1 MTKGVQ
7 GLKKSIIAVVTGFT
21 VAAGIL
27 SGGITG
33 RLGGGQQVQ
42 AAEVACTTYTG
53 DNIEDQNYEYSQWA
67 KPIRSYLTYENG
79 TYMRVQAGADA
90 NGYVVEY
97 FDSSFTITGRKIVPQ
112 ELPLF
117 GGFYEMNGNYY
128 ILSGQTNENESD
140 STEVYRITKYTK
152 DWNRVASCG
161 LYGANTTVPFD
172 AGSARMAAYG
182 NYLMIRTS
190 HEMYAIDGVNHQ
202 ANVTIQVDTSTM
214 KITDS
219 FTKVMNIN
227 YGYVSHSFNQFIQ
240 MENGKIVAVD
250 HGDANPRSIVLV
262 RYPSVV
268 TSSGFTRGISY
279 SSACKATDI
288 VAFEGTKG
296 ANYTG
301 ATVGGFEIS
310 DTAYLTAGSV
320 DIDSTAKYSAGQDI
334 FVGVVSK
341 STDAVT
347 VNKITN
353 YTAGQGTTDT
363 PQFVKIGTNSYMLLW
378 HRGSSVYY
386 TKIDGNGNQVGAIY
400 SLAGDLSDCVPV
412 LAGDKLVWYTWK
424 NEILQFYQININDLS
439 DYTVKNVVLGH
450 SYQVSA
456 TNASDA
462 SVVLTCSK
470 CGQSHTEYVV
480 KSFAVYWYGSA
491 DNGYYYTNYESRYDT
506 GTKLKFLLRN
516 QTYSSESDSTNQNSE
531 MVWESSDTSIATVS
545 NLTDESGTVNMLKPG
560 IVKISIYPKYNP
572 SCKKTTTFRI
582 GKEGEVSLDD
592 CQISLSQDQ
601 YVYDGSSKKP
611 VVTVAYKGQDLIQN
625 TDYTVTYTNDTG
637 VGDAVVTVTGKGI
650 FAGSKNLNYIIEAID
665 IGSYKL
671 EIQPDSYIY
680 DGTEKEPEVKVVIS
694 ETTGNKYY
702 LDASNYTVKY
712 ENNKNAGTA
721 NVTVTGTGNYS
732 GELKGTFI
740 ISQKDITGANVTI
753 PQESYEYTGTEI
765 KPEVTVTL
773 SDGTGLIFGTDYTVS
788 YEDNTDI
795 GTATVNVIGRGNY
808 TGKANGSFGIGA
820 DIKDAEIVLS
830 MDQYIYSG
838 RRNTPKATVVFA
850 GKTLVENV
858 DYTISYEDCIDA
870 GTARVV
876 VSGKGNYG
884 GTAEK
889 TFEIARK
896 GITGANVTI
905 PQECYEYISKEIR
918 PEATVTLSDGTVLKN
933 AIEYIVD
940 YTDNIEVGTATITVT
955 GTGNYIGYVTK
966 TFTIT
971 EVKKDDGSETKPGDG
986 SETKPGDGSETKP
999 GDGSET
1005 KPGDGS
1011 ETKPGDGSETKP
1023 GDGSETKPGDG
1034 SETKPGDGSETKPG
1048 DGSETKP
1055 GDGSETK
1062 PGDGSETKPGDGS
1075 ETKPGDGS
1083 ETKPGDGSETKPGD
1097 GSETKPGDS
1106 GKTEPGDVP
1115 AIITVNKTTIS
1126 KVENKATGVKLTWK
1140 KVSDATGYVVYR
1152 KNSGSKSW
1160 KKIKIVKG
1168 ASKTTYTD
1176 STVKSK
1182 HGTVYSYR
1190 IESYKSVNGQTAKA
1204 VSKEKKILRLTAPTK
1219 LKIANQ
1225 KGRKLSVTWKKQKK
1239 ISGYQIQYSTGKT
1252 FAKGTKMTNIVKSSD
1267 KAVIKKLKKGKT
1279 YYVRIRSYQKSGSKK
1294 TYSAW
1299 SSYTKVK
1306 IKK

>member
-128 ILSGQTNENESD
+128 ILSGQTNKNESD
-140 STEVYRITKYTK
+140 SVEVYRITKYTK

-161 LYGANTTVPFD
+161 LYGENTTVPFD

-182 NYLMIRTS
+182 DYLMIRTS

-1062 PGDGSETKPGDGS
+1062 PGDGSETKPGD
-1075 ETKPGDGS
+1075 
-1083 ETKPGDGSETKPGD
+1083 
-1097 GSETKPGDS
+1097 S

>member
-1 MTKGVQ
+1 MTKGVL

-128 ILSGQTNENESD
+128 ILSGQTNKNESD
-140 STEVYRITKYTK
+140 SVEVYRITKYTK
-152 DWNRVASCG
+152 DWSRVVSCG
-161 LYGANTTVPFD
+161 LYGENTTVPFD

-182 NYLMIRTS
+182 DYLMIRTS
-190 HEMYAIDGVNHQ
+190 HEMYKSKKDGYNHQ
-202 ANVTIQVDTSTM
+202 ANVTIQVDTSAM
-214 KITDS
+214 KVTDS
-219 FTKVMNIN
+219 YTKVMNID

-250 HGDANPRSIVLV
+250 HGDAHPRSIVLV

-268 TSSGFTRGISY
+268 TSSGFTNGISY
-279 SSACKATDI
+279 SSTCKATDI
-288 VAFEGTKG
+288 MAFEGKSG
-296 ANYTG
+296 DNYTG

-341 STDAVT
+341 STDAVK

-439 DYTVKNVVLGH
+439 DYTVKNVVSGH

-491 DNGYYYTNYESRYDT
+491 DNGYYYTNYEPRYDT

-572 SCKKTTTFRI
+572 SCKK
-582 GKEGEVSLDD
+582 
-592 CQISLSQDQ
+592 
-601 YVYDGSSKKP
+601 
-611 VVTVAYKGQDLIQN
+611 
-625 TDYTVTYTNDTG
+625 
-637 VGDAVVTVTGKGI
+637 
-650 FAGSKNLNYIIEAID
+650 
-665 IGSYKL
+665 
-671 EIQPDSYIY
+671 
-680 DGTEKEPEVKVVIS
+680 
-694 ETTGNKYY
+694 
-702 LDASNYTVKY
+702 
-712 ENNKNAGTA
+712 
-721 NVTVTGTGNYS
+721 
-732 GELKGTFI
+732 
-740 ISQKDITGANVTI
+740 
-753 PQESYEYTGTEI
+753 
-765 KPEVTVTL
+765 
-773 SDGTGLIFGTDYTVS
+773 
-788 YEDNTDI
+788 
-795 GTATVNVIGRGNY
+795 
-808 TGKANGSFGIGA
+808 
-820 DIKDAEIVLS
+820 
-830 MDQYIYSG
+830 
-838 RRNTPKATVVFA
+838 
-850 GKTLVENV
+850 
-858 DYTISYEDCIDA
+858 
-870 GTARVV
+870 
-876 VSGKGNYG
+876 
-884 GTAEK
+884 
-889 TFEIARK
+889 IA
-896 GITGANVTI
+896 
-905 PQECYEYISKEIR
+905 
-918 PEATVTLSDGTVLKN
+918 
-933 AIEYIVD
+933 
-940 YTDNIEVGTATITVT
+940 
-955 GTGNYIGYVTK
+955 

-971 EVKKDDGSETKPGDG
+971 EAKKDDGSETKPGDG
-986 SETKPGDGSETKP
+986 SETKPE
-999 GDGSET
+999 
-1005 KPGDGS
+1005 
-1011 ETKPGDGSETKP
+1011 
-1023 GDGSETKPGDG
+1023 
-1034 SETKPGDGSETKPG
+1034 
-1048 DGSETKP
+1048 
-1055 GDGSETK
+1055 
-1062 PGDGSETKPGDGS
+1062 
-1075 ETKPGDGS
+1075 DGS

-1106 GKTEPGDVP
+1106 SKTEPGDVP
-1115 AIITVNKTTIS
+1115 AIIAVNKTTIS

-1160 KKIKIVKG
+1160 KKIKTVKG

-1299 SSYTKVK
+1299 SSYTKAK

>member
-1 MTKGVQ
+1 MTKGAQ

-128 ILSGQTNENESD
+128 ILSGQTNKNESD
-140 STEVYRITKYTK
+140 SVEVYRITKYTK
-152 DWNRVASCG
+152 DWSRVASCG
-161 LYGANTTVPFD
+161 LYGENTTVPFD

-190 HEMYAIDGVNHQ
+190 HEMYKSKKDGYNHQ
-202 ANVTIQVDTSTM
+202 ANVTIQVDTSAM

-219 FTKVMNIN
+219 YTKVMNID

-250 HGDANPRSIVLV
+250 HGDAHPRSIVLV

-268 TSSGFTRGISY
+268 TSSGFTNGISY
-279 SSACKATDI
+279 SSTCKATDI
-288 VAFEGTKG
+288 MAFEGKSG

-341 STDAVT
+341 STDAVK

-424 NEILQFYQININDLS
+424 NETLQFYQININDLS
-439 DYTVKNVVLGH
+439 DYAVKNVVSGH

-462 SVVLTCSK
+462 SVVLKCSK
-470 CGQSHTEYVV
+470 CGQAHTEYAV
-480 KSFAVYWYGSA
+480 KSFNVYWQRL
-491 DNGYYYTNYESRYDT
+491 DNDNSYYTNHESRYDT
-506 GTKLKFLLRN
+506 GTNLKFLLRN
-516 QTYSSESDSTNQNSE
+516 QTYSSGSDSTNQNSE

-572 SCKKTTTFRI
+572 SCK
-582 GKEGEVSLDD
+582 
-592 CQISLSQDQ
+592 
-601 YVYDGSSKKP
+601 
-611 VVTVAYKGQDLIQN
+611 
-625 TDYTVTYTNDTG
+625 
-637 VGDAVVTVTGKGI
+637 
-650 FAGSKNLNYIIEAID
+650 
-665 IGSYKL
+665 
-671 EIQPDSYIY
+671 
-680 DGTEKEPEVKVVIS
+680 
-694 ETTGNKYY
+694 
-702 LDASNYTVKY
+702 
-712 ENNKNAGTA
+712 
-721 NVTVTGTGNYS
+721 
-732 GELKGTFI
+732 
-740 ISQKDITGANVTI
+740 
-753 PQESYEYTGTEI
+753 
-765 KPEVTVTL
+765 
-773 SDGTGLIFGTDYTVS
+773 
-788 YEDNTDI
+788 
-795 GTATVNVIGRGNY
+795 
-808 TGKANGSFGIGA
+808 
-820 DIKDAEIVLS
+820 
-830 MDQYIYSG
+830 
-838 RRNTPKATVVFA
+838 
-850 GKTLVENV
+850 
-858 DYTISYEDCIDA
+858 
-870 GTARVV
+870 
-876 VSGKGNYG
+876 
-884 GTAEK
+884 
-889 TFEIARK
+889 EIA
-896 GITGANVTI
+896 
-905 PQECYEYISKEIR
+905 
-918 PEATVTLSDGTVLKN
+918 
-933 AIEYIVD
+933 
-940 YTDNIEVGTATITVT
+940 
-955 GTGNYIGYVTK
+955 

-971 EVKKDDGSETKPGDG
+971 EAKKDDGSEAKPGDG
-986 SETKPGDGSETKP
+986 SETKPGD
-999 GDGSET
+999 
-1005 KPGDGS
+1005 
-1011 ETKPGDGSETKP
+1011 
-1023 GDGSETKPGDG
+1023 
-1034 SETKPGDGSETKPG
+1034 
-1048 DGSETKP
+1048 
-1055 GDGSETK
+1055 
-1062 PGDGSETKPGDGS
+1062 
-1075 ETKPGDGS
+1075 
-1083 ETKPGDGSETKPGD
+1083 
-1097 GSETKPGDS
+1097 
-1106 GKTEPGDVP
+1106 VP
-1115 AIITVNKTTIS
+1115 AIIAVNKTTIS

-1160 KKIKIVKG
+1160 KKIKTVRG

-1204 VSKEKKILRLTAPTK
+1204 VSKEKKILRLAAPTK

-1252 FAKGTKMTNIVKSSD
+1252 FAKGTKMTSIVKSSD

>member
-33 RLGGGQQVQ
+33 CLGGGQQVQ

-128 ILSGQTNENESD
+128 ILSGQTNKNESD
-140 STEVYRITKYTK
+140 SVEVYRITKYTK

-161 LYGANTTVPFD
+161 LYGENTTVPFD

-182 NYLMIRTS
+182 DYLMIRTS

-424 NEILQFYQININDLS
+424 NETLQFYQININDLS

-572 SCKKTTTFRI
+572 SCKKATTFRI

-808 TGKANGSFGIGA
+808 TGKAKGSFGIGA

-830 MDQYIYSG
+830 KDQYIYSG
-838 RRNTPKATVVFA
+838 KRNTPKATVVFA
-850 GKTLVENV
+850 GKTLIENV

-876 VSGKGNYG
+876 VSGEGDYG

-889 TFEIARK
+889 TFEIAQK
-896 GITGANVTI
+896 DITGANITI
-905 PQECYEYISKEIR
+905 PQECYEYVSKEIR

-933 AIEYIVD
+933 ATEYIVD
-940 YTDNIEVGTATITVT
+940 YTDNIEVGTATITVK
-955 GTGNYIGYVTK
+955 GNGNYIGYATK
-966 TFTIT
+966 SFTII
-971 EVKKDDGSETKPGDG
+971 EAKKD
-986 SETKPGDGSETKP
+986 
-999 GDGSET
+999 
-1005 KPGDGS
+1005 
-1011 ETKPGDGSETKP
+1011 
-1023 GDGSETKPGDG
+1023 
-1034 SETKPGDGSETKPG
+1034 

-1152 KNSGSKSW
+1152 KNLGSKSW

-1168 ASKTTYTD
+1168 ASKNTYTD

-1299 SSYTKVK
+1299 SSYTKAK

>member
-128 ILSGQTNENESD
+128 ILSGQTNKNESD
-140 STEVYRITKYTK
+140 SVEVYRITKYTK

-182 NYLMIRTS
+182 DYLMIRTS

-288 VAFEGTKG
+288 VAFEGEPG

-572 SCKKTTTFRI
+572 SCK
-582 GKEGEVSLDD
+582 
-592 CQISLSQDQ
+592 
-601 YVYDGSSKKP
+601 
-611 VVTVAYKGQDLIQN
+611 
-625 TDYTVTYTNDTG
+625 
-637 VGDAVVTVTGKGI
+637 
-650 FAGSKNLNYIIEAID
+650 
-665 IGSYKL
+665 
-671 EIQPDSYIY
+671 
-680 DGTEKEPEVKVVIS
+680 
-694 ETTGNKYY
+694 ET
-702 LDASNYTVKY
+702 A
-712 ENNKNAGTA
+712 
-721 NVTVTGTGNYS
+721 
-732 GELKGTFI
+732 
-740 ISQKDITGANVTI
+740 
-753 PQESYEYTGTEI
+753 
-765 KPEVTVTL
+765 
-773 SDGTGLIFGTDYTVS
+773 
-788 YEDNTDI
+788 
-795 GTATVNVIGRGNY
+795 
-808 TGKANGSFGIGA
+808 
-820 DIKDAEIVLS
+820 
-830 MDQYIYSG
+830 
-838 RRNTPKATVVFA
+838 
-850 GKTLVENV
+850 
-858 DYTISYEDCIDA
+858 
-870 GTARVV
+870 
-876 VSGKGNYG
+876 
-884 GTAEK
+884 
-889 TFEIARK
+889 
-896 GITGANVTI
+896 
-905 PQECYEYISKEIR
+905 
-918 PEATVTLSDGTVLKN
+918 
-933 AIEYIVD
+933 
-940 YTDNIEVGTATITVT
+940 
-955 GTGNYIGYVTK
+955 

-971 EVKKDDGSETKPGDG
+971 EAKKD
-986 SETKPGDGSETKP
+986 
-999 GDGSET
+999 
-1005 KPGDGS
+1005 
-1011 ETKPGDGSETKP
+1011 
-1023 GDGSETKPGDG
+1023 
-1034 SETKPGDGSETKPG
+1034 
-1048 DGSETKP
+1048 
-1055 GDGSETK
+1055 
-1062 PGDGSETKPGDGS
+1062 
-1075 ETKPGDGS
+1075 DGS

-1152 KNSGSKSW
+1152 KNLGSKSW

-1168 ASKTTYTD
+1168 ASKNTYTD

-1299 SSYTKVK
+1299 SSYTKAK

>member
-1 MTKGVQ
+1 M
-7 GLKKSIIAVVTGFT
+7 F
-21 VAAGIL
+21 
-27 SGGITG
+27 
-33 RLGGGQQVQ
+33 
-42 AAEVACTTYTG
+42 
-53 DNIEDQNYEYSQWA
+53 
-67 KPIRSYLTYENG
+67 
-79 TYMRVQAGADA
+79 
-90 NGYVVEY
+90 
-97 FDSSFTITGRKIVPQ
+97 F
-112 ELPLF
+112 
-117 GGFYEMNGNYY
+117 
-128 ILSGQTNENESD
+128 
-140 STEVYRITKYTK
+140 ST
-152 DWNRVASCG
+152 
-161 LYGANTTVPFD
+161 
-172 AGSARMAAYG
+172 
-182 NYLMIRTS
+182 
-190 HEMYAIDGVNHQ
+190 
-202 ANVTIQVDTSTM
+202 
-214 KITDS
+214 
-219 FTKVMNIN
+219 
-227 YGYVSHSFNQFIQ
+227 
-240 MENGKIVAVD
+240 
-250 HGDANPRSIVLV
+250 
-262 RYPSVV
+262 
-268 TSSGFTRGISY
+268 
-279 SSACKATDI
+279 CKATDI
-288 VAFEGTKG
+288 MAFEGKSG
-296 ANYTG
+296 DNYTG

-341 STDAVT
+341 STDAVK

-572 SCKKTTTFRI
+572 SCK
-582 GKEGEVSLDD
+582 
-592 CQISLSQDQ
+592 
-601 YVYDGSSKKP
+601 
-611 VVTVAYKGQDLIQN
+611 
-625 TDYTVTYTNDTG
+625 
-637 VGDAVVTVTGKGI
+637 
-650 FAGSKNLNYIIEAID
+650 
-665 IGSYKL
+665 
-671 EIQPDSYIY
+671 
-680 DGTEKEPEVKVVIS
+680 
-694 ETTGNKYY
+694 ET
-702 LDASNYTVKY
+702 A
-712 ENNKNAGTA
+712 
-721 NVTVTGTGNYS
+721 
-732 GELKGTFI
+732 
-740 ISQKDITGANVTI
+740 
-753 PQESYEYTGTEI
+753 
-765 KPEVTVTL
+765 
-773 SDGTGLIFGTDYTVS
+773 
-788 YEDNTDI
+788 
-795 GTATVNVIGRGNY
+795 
-808 TGKANGSFGIGA
+808 
-820 DIKDAEIVLS
+820 
-830 MDQYIYSG
+830 
-838 RRNTPKATVVFA
+838 
-850 GKTLVENV
+850 
-858 DYTISYEDCIDA
+858 
-870 GTARVV
+870 
-876 VSGKGNYG
+876 
-884 GTAEK
+884 
-889 TFEIARK
+889 
-896 GITGANVTI
+896 
-905 PQECYEYISKEIR
+905 
-918 PEATVTLSDGTVLKN
+918 
-933 AIEYIVD
+933 
-940 YTDNIEVGTATITVT
+940 
-955 GTGNYIGYVTK
+955 

-971 EVKKDDGSETKPGDG
+971 EAKKD
-986 SETKPGDGSETKP
+986 
-999 GDGSET
+999 
-1005 KPGDGS
+1005 
-1011 ETKPGDGSETKP
+1011 
-1023 GDGSETKPGDG
+1023 
-1034 SETKPGDGSETKPG
+1034 
-1048 DGSETKP
+1048 
-1055 GDGSETK
+1055 
-1062 PGDGSETKPGDGS
+1062 DGS

>member
-128 ILSGQTNENESD
+128 ILSGQTNKNESD
-140 STEVYRITKYTK
+140 SVEVYRITKYTK

-439 DYTVKNVVLGH
+439 DYMIKNVVSGH
-450 SYQVSA
+450 NYQVSA

-560 IVKISIYPKYNP
+560 IVKICIYPKYNP

-611 VVTVAYKGQDLIQN
+611 AVTVTYKGQVLIQN
-625 TDYTVTYTNDTG
+625 TDYTVTYTNDTNAG
-637 VGDAVVTVTGKGI
+637 NAVATVTGKGI

-671 EIQPDSYIY
+671 EIQSDSYNY
-680 DGTEKEPEVKVVIS
+680 DATEKKPEVKVVIS
-694 ETTGNKYY
+694 EIAGKKYY
-702 LDASNYTVKY
+702 LNASSYTVKY
-712 ENNKNAGTA
+712 ENNKNVGTA
-721 NVTVTGTGNYS
+721 NVTVTGAGSYS
-732 GELKGTFI
+732 GELKGTFKI
-740 ISQKDITGANVTI
+740 LPRDIAGATVITSQK
-753 PQESYEYTGTEI
+753 SYGYTGKEI
-765 KPEVTVTL
+765 KPEVAVTL

-966 TFTIT
+966 TFTII
-971 EVKKDDGSETKPGDG
+971 EAKKDDGSETKPGDG

-1023 GDGSETKPGDG
+1023 GDG
-1034 SETKPGDGSETKPG
+1034 
-1048 DGSETKP
+1048 
-1055 GDGSETK
+1055 
-1062 PGDGSETKPGDGS
+1062 
-1075 ETKPGDGS
+1075 
-1083 ETKPGDGSETKPGD
+1083 
-1097 GSETKPGDS
+1097 
-1106 GKTEPGDVP
+1106 GKTEPVDVP

>member
-128 ILSGQTNENESD
+128 ILSGQTNKNESD
-140 STEVYRITKYTK
+140 SVEVYRITKYTK

-161 LYGANTTVPFD
+161 LYGENTTVPFD

-182 NYLMIRTS
+182 DYLMIRTS

-1023 GDGSETKPGDG
+1023 GD
-1034 SETKPGDGSETKPG
+1034 
-1048 DGSETKP
+1048 
-1055 GDGSETK
+1055 
-1062 PGDGSETKPGDGS
+1062 
-1075 ETKPGDGS
+1075 
-1083 ETKPGDGSETKPGD
+1083 
-1097 GSETKPGDS
+1097 S

>member
-128 ILSGQTNENESD
+128 ILSGQTNKNESD
-140 STEVYRITKYTK
+140 SVEVYRITKYTK

-572 SCKKTTTFRI
+572 SCKKATTFRI

-966 TFTIT
+966 TFTII
-971 EVKKDDGSETKPGDG
+971 EAKKDDGSETKPGDG

-1011 ETKPGDGSETKP
+1011 ETKPGDG
-1023 GDGSETKPGDG
+1023 
-1034 SETKPGDGSETKPG
+1034 
-1048 DGSETKP
+1048 
-1055 GDGSETK
+1055 
-1062 PGDGSETKPGDGS
+1062 
-1075 ETKPGDGS
+1075 
-1083 ETKPGDGSETKPGD
+1083 
-1097 GSETKPGDS
+1097 
-1106 GKTEPGDVP
+1106 GKTEPVDVP

>member
-128 ILSGQTNENESD
+128 ILSGQTNKNESD
-140 STEVYRITKYTK
+140 SVEVYRITKYTK
-152 DWNRVASCG
+152 DWSRVASCG
-161 LYGANTTVPFD
+161 LYGENTTVPFD

-182 NYLMIRTS
+182 DYLMIRTS
-190 HEMYAIDGVNHQ
+190 HEMYKSKKDGYNHQ
-202 ANVTIQVDTSTM
+202 ANVTIQVDTSAM

-219 FTKVMNIN
+219 YTKVMNID

-250 HGDANPRSIVLV
+250 HGDAHPRSIVLV

-268 TSSGFTRGISY
+268 TSSGFTNGISY
-279 SSACKATDI
+279 SSTCKATDI
-288 VAFEGTKG
+288 MAFEGKSG
-296 ANYTG
+296 DNYTG

-341 STDAVT
+341 STDAVK

-439 DYTVKNVVLGH
+439 DYTVKNVVSGH
-450 SYQVSA
+450 SYQVST

-491 DNGYYYTNYESRYDT
+491 DNGYYYTNYESRYDA

-516 QTYSSESDSTNQNSE
+516 QTYSSEADSTNQNSE

-572 SCKKTTTFRI
+572 SCKK
-582 GKEGEVSLDD
+582 
-592 CQISLSQDQ
+592 
-601 YVYDGSSKKP
+601 
-611 VVTVAYKGQDLIQN
+611 
-625 TDYTVTYTNDTG
+625 
-637 VGDAVVTVTGKGI
+637 
-650 FAGSKNLNYIIEAID
+650 
-665 IGSYKL
+665 
-671 EIQPDSYIY
+671 
-680 DGTEKEPEVKVVIS
+680 
-694 ETTGNKYY
+694 
-702 LDASNYTVKY
+702 
-712 ENNKNAGTA
+712 
-721 NVTVTGTGNYS
+721 
-732 GELKGTFI
+732 
-740 ISQKDITGANVTI
+740 
-753 PQESYEYTGTEI
+753 
-765 KPEVTVTL
+765 
-773 SDGTGLIFGTDYTVS
+773 
-788 YEDNTDI
+788 
-795 GTATVNVIGRGNY
+795 
-808 TGKANGSFGIGA
+808 
-820 DIKDAEIVLS
+820 
-830 MDQYIYSG
+830 
-838 RRNTPKATVVFA
+838 
-850 GKTLVENV
+850 
-858 DYTISYEDCIDA
+858 
-870 GTARVV
+870 
-876 VSGKGNYG
+876 
-884 GTAEK
+884 
-889 TFEIARK
+889 IA
-896 GITGANVTI
+896 
-905 PQECYEYISKEIR
+905 
-918 PEATVTLSDGTVLKN
+918 
-933 AIEYIVD
+933 
-940 YTDNIEVGTATITVT
+940 
-955 GTGNYIGYVTK
+955 

-971 EVKKDDGSETKPGDG
+971 EAKKD
-986 SETKPGDGSETKP
+986 
-999 GDGSET
+999 
-1005 KPGDGS
+1005 
-1011 ETKPGDGSETKP
+1011 
-1023 GDGSETKPGDG
+1023 
-1034 SETKPGDGSETKPG
+1034 
-1048 DGSETKP
+1048 
-1055 GDGSETK
+1055 
-1062 PGDGSETKPGDGS
+1062 DGSETKPGDGS

-1115 AIITVNKTTIS
+1115 AIIAVNKTTIS

-1160 KKIKIVKG
+1160 KKIKTVRG

-1204 VSKEKKILRLTAPTK
+1204 VSKEKKILRLAAPTK

-1252 FAKGTKMTNIVKSSD
+1252 FAKGTKMTSIVKSSD

>member
-128 ILSGQTNENESD
+128 ILSGQTNKNESD
-140 STEVYRITKYTK
+140 SVEVYRITKYTK

-572 SCKKTTTFRI
+572 SCKKATTFRI

-1075 ETKPGDGS
+1075 ETKPGD
-1083 ETKPGDGSETKPGD
+1083 
-1097 GSETKPGDS
+1097 S

-1152 KNSGSKSW
+1152 KNLGSKSW

-1168 ASKTTYTD
+1168 ASKNTYTD

-1299 SSYTKVK
+1299 SSYTKAK

>member
-1062 PGDGSETKPGDGS
+1062 PGDGSETKPGD
-1075 ETKPGDGS
+1075 
-1083 ETKPGDGSETKPGD
+1083 
-1097 GSETKPGDS
+1097 S

>member
-1 MTKGVQ
+1 M
-7 GLKKSIIAVVTGFT
+7 
-21 VAAGIL
+21 
-27 SGGITG
+27 
-33 RLGGGQQVQ
+33 
-42 AAEVACTTYTG
+42 
-53 DNIEDQNYEYSQWA
+53 
-67 KPIRSYLTYENG
+67 
-79 TYMRVQAGADA
+79 
-90 NGYVVEY
+90 
-97 FDSSFTITGRKIVPQ
+97 
-112 ELPLF
+112 
-117 GGFYEMNGNYY
+117 
-128 ILSGQTNENESD
+128 
-140 STEVYRITKYTK
+140 
-152 DWNRVASCG
+152 
-161 LYGANTTVPFD
+161 
-172 AGSARMAAYG
+172 
-182 NYLMIRTS
+182 
-190 HEMYAIDGVNHQ
+190 
-202 ANVTIQVDTSTM
+202 
-214 KITDS
+214 
-219 FTKVMNIN
+219 
-227 YGYVSHSFNQFIQ
+227 
-240 MENGKIVAVD
+240 
-250 HGDANPRSIVLV
+250 
-262 RYPSVV
+262 
-268 TSSGFTRGISY
+268 
-279 SSACKATDI
+279 
-288 VAFEGTKG
+288 
-296 ANYTG
+296 
-301 ATVGGFEIS
+301 
-310 DTAYLTAGSV
+310 
-320 DIDSTAKYSAGQDI
+320 
-334 FVGVVSK
+334 
-341 STDAVT
+341 
-347 VNKITN
+347 
-353 YTAGQGTTDT
+353 
-363 PQFVKIGTNSYMLLW
+363 
-378 HRGSSVYY
+378 
-386 TKIDGNGNQVGAIY
+386 
-400 SLAGDLSDCVPV
+400 
-412 LAGDKLVWYTWK
+412 
-424 NEILQFYQININDLS
+424 
-439 DYTVKNVVLGH
+439 
-450 SYQVSA
+450 SA

-1055 GDGSETK
+1055 GDGSEI
-1062 PGDGSETKPGDGS
+1062 
-1075 ETKPGDGS
+1075 
-1083 ETKPGDGSETKPGD
+1083 
-1097 GSETKPGDS
+1097 KPGDS

>member
-128 ILSGQTNENESD
+128 ILSGQTNKNESD
-140 STEVYRITKYTK
+140 SVEVYRITKYTK

-572 SCKKTTTFRI
+572 SCKKATTFRI

-611 VVTVAYKGQDLIQN
+611 AVTVTYKGQVLIQN
-625 TDYTVTYTNDTG
+625 TDYTITYTNDTNAG
-637 VGDAVVTVTGKGI
+637 NAVATVTGKGI

-795 GTATVNVIGRGNY
+795 GTATVNVTGRGNY
-808 TGKANGSFGIGA
+808 TGKAKGSFGIGA

-830 MDQYIYSG
+830 KDQYIYSG
-838 RRNTPKATVVFA
+838 KRNTPKATVVFA
-850 GKTLVENV
+850 GKTLIENV

-876 VSGKGNYG
+876 VSGEGDYG

-896 GITGANVTI
+896 DITGANITI
-905 PQECYEYISKEIR
+905 PQECYEYVSKEIR
-918 PEATVTLSDGTVLKN
+918 PEATVTLPDGTVLKN
-933 AIEYIVD
+933 ATEYIVD
-940 YTDNIEVGTATITVT
+940 YTDNIEVGTATITVK
-955 GTGNYIGYVTK
+955 GNGNYIGYATK

-971 EVKKDDGSETKPGDG
+971 EAKKD
-986 SETKPGDGSETKP
+986 
-999 GDGSET
+999 
-1005 KPGDGS
+1005 
-1011 ETKPGDGSETKP
+1011 
-1023 GDGSETKPGDG
+1023 
-1034 SETKPGDGSETKPG
+1034 
-1048 DGSETKP
+1048 
-1055 GDGSETK
+1055 DGSETK

-1152 KNSGSKSW
+1152 KNLGSKSW

-1168 ASKTTYTD
+1168 ASKNTYTD

-1239 ISGYQIQYSTGKT
+1239 ISGYQIQYSTGKA

>member
-128 ILSGQTNENESD
+128 ILSGQTNKNESD
-140 STEVYRITKYTK
+140 SVEVYRITKYTK

-161 LYGANTTVPFD
+161 LYGENTTVPFD

-182 NYLMIRTS
+182 DYLMIRTS
-190 HEMYAIDGVNHQ
+190 HEMYKSKKDGYNHQ
-202 ANVTIQVDTSTM
+202 ANVTIQVDTSAM

-219 FTKVMNIN
+219 YTKVMNVSF
-227 YGYVSHSFNQFIQ
+227 GYVSHSFNQFIQ

-250 HGDANPRSIVLV
+250 HGDAHPRSIVLV

-268 TSSGFTRGISY
+268 TSNGFTDFFST
-279 SSACKATDI
+279 CKATDI
-288 VAFEGTKG
+288 MTFEGKSG
-296 ANYTG
+296 DNYTG

-341 STDAVT
+341 STDAVK

-516 QTYSSESDSTNQNSE
+516 QTYSSESDTTNQNSE

-572 SCKKTTTFRI
+572 SCK
-582 GKEGEVSLDD
+582 
-592 CQISLSQDQ
+592 
-601 YVYDGSSKKP
+601 
-611 VVTVAYKGQDLIQN
+611 
-625 TDYTVTYTNDTG
+625 
-637 VGDAVVTVTGKGI
+637 
-650 FAGSKNLNYIIEAID
+650 
-665 IGSYKL
+665 
-671 EIQPDSYIY
+671 
-680 DGTEKEPEVKVVIS
+680 
-694 ETTGNKYY
+694 ET
-702 LDASNYTVKY
+702 A
-712 ENNKNAGTA
+712 
-721 NVTVTGTGNYS
+721 
-732 GELKGTFI
+732 
-740 ISQKDITGANVTI
+740 
-753 PQESYEYTGTEI
+753 
-765 KPEVTVTL
+765 
-773 SDGTGLIFGTDYTVS
+773 
-788 YEDNTDI
+788 
-795 GTATVNVIGRGNY
+795 
-808 TGKANGSFGIGA
+808 
-820 DIKDAEIVLS
+820 
-830 MDQYIYSG
+830 
-838 RRNTPKATVVFA
+838 
-850 GKTLVENV
+850 
-858 DYTISYEDCIDA
+858 
-870 GTARVV
+870 
-876 VSGKGNYG
+876 
-884 GTAEK
+884 
-889 TFEIARK
+889 
-896 GITGANVTI
+896 
-905 PQECYEYISKEIR
+905 
-918 PEATVTLSDGTVLKN
+918 
-933 AIEYIVD
+933 
-940 YTDNIEVGTATITVT
+940 
-955 GTGNYIGYVTK
+955 

-971 EVKKDDGSETKPGDG
+971 EAKKD
-986 SETKPGDGSETKP
+986 
-999 GDGSET
+999 
-1005 KPGDGS
+1005 
-1011 ETKPGDGSETKP
+1011 
-1023 GDGSETKPGDG
+1023 
-1034 SETKPGDGSETKPG
+1034 
-1048 DGSETKP
+1048 
-1055 GDGSETK
+1055 
-1062 PGDGSETKPGDGS
+1062 DGS

>member
-1 MTKGVQ
+1 
-7 GLKKSIIAVVTGFT
+7 
-21 VAAGIL
+21 
-27 SGGITG
+27 
-33 RLGGGQQVQ
+33 
-42 AAEVACTTYTG
+42 
-53 DNIEDQNYEYSQWA
+53 
-67 KPIRSYLTYENG
+67 
-79 TYMRVQAGADA
+79 
-90 NGYVVEY
+90 
-97 FDSSFTITGRKIVPQ
+97 
-112 ELPLF
+112 
-117 GGFYEMNGNYY
+117 
-128 ILSGQTNENESD
+128 
-140 STEVYRITKYTK
+140 
-152 DWNRVASCG
+152 
-161 LYGANTTVPFD
+161 
-172 AGSARMAAYG
+172 
-182 NYLMIRTS
+182 
-190 HEMYAIDGVNHQ
+190 
-202 ANVTIQVDTSTM
+202 
-214 KITDS
+214 
-219 FTKVMNIN
+219 
-227 YGYVSHSFNQFIQ
+227 
-240 MENGKIVAVD
+240 
-250 HGDANPRSIVLV
+250 
-262 RYPSVV
+262 
-268 TSSGFTRGISY
+268 
-279 SSACKATDI
+279 
-288 VAFEGTKG
+288 
-296 ANYTG
+296 
-301 ATVGGFEIS
+301 
-310 DTAYLTAGSV
+310 
-320 DIDSTAKYSAGQDI
+320 
-334 FVGVVSK
+334 
-341 STDAVT
+341 
-347 VNKITN
+347 
-353 YTAGQGTTDT
+353 
-363 PQFVKIGTNSYMLLW
+363 MLLW

-400 SLAGDLSDCVPV
+400 SRTGDLSDCVPV

-450 SYQVSA
+450 SYQVSD

-480 KSFAVYWYGSA
+480 KSFAVYWYGPA

-531 MVWESSDTSIATVS
+531 MVWESSDTSIATVC

-572 SCKKTTTFRI
+572 SCKETATFRI
-582 GKEGEVSLDD
+582 GKEGAISLDD
-592 CQISLSQDQ
+592 CQISLSQDR

-611 VVTVAYKGQDLIQN
+611 AVTVTYKGQVLIQN
-625 TDYTVTYTNDTG
+625 TDYTITYTNDTNAG
-637 VGDAVVTVTGKGI
+637 NAVATVTGKGI

-671 EIQPDSYIY
+671 EIQSDSYNY
-680 DGTEKEPEVKVVIS
+680 DATEKKPEVKVVIS
-694 ETTGNKYY
+694 EIAGKKYY
-702 LDASNYTVKY
+702 LNASSYTVKY
-712 ENNKNAGTA
+712 ENNKNVGTA
-721 NVTVTGTGNYS
+721 NVTVTGAGSYS
-732 GELKGTFI
+732 GELKGTFKI
-740 ISQKDITGANVTI
+740 LPRDIAGATVITSQK
-753 PQESYEYTGTEI
+753 SYGYTGKEI
-765 KPEVTVTL
+765 KPEVAVTL

-795 GTATVNVIGRGNY
+795 GTATVNVTGRGNY
-808 TGKANGSFGIGA
+808 TGKAKGSFGIGA

-1023 GDGSETKPGDG
+1023 GD
-1034 SETKPGDGSETKPG
+1034 
-1048 DGSETKP
+1048 
-1055 GDGSETK
+1055 
-1062 PGDGSETKPGDGS
+1062 
-1075 ETKPGDGS
+1075 
-1083 ETKPGDGSETKPGD
+1083 
-1097 GSETKPGDS
+1097 S

-1152 KNSGSKSW
+1152 KNLGSKSW

-1168 ASKTTYTD
+1168 ASKNTYTD

-1239 ISGYQIQYSTGKT
+1239 ISGYQIQYSTGKA

>member
-172 AGSARMAAYG
+172 AGSARMAACG

-219 FTKVMNIN
+219 FTKVMNIDC
-227 YGYVSHSFNQFIQ
+227 GYVSHSFNQFIQ

-279 SSACKATDI
+279 SSTCKATDI

-424 NEILQFYQININDLS
+424 NETLQFYQININDLS
-439 DYTVKNVVLGH
+439 DYTVKNVVSGH

-480 KSFAVYWYGSA
+480 KSFAVYWYGPA

-572 SCKKTTTFRI
+572 SCKK
-582 GKEGEVSLDD
+582 
-592 CQISLSQDQ
+592 
-601 YVYDGSSKKP
+601 
-611 VVTVAYKGQDLIQN
+611 
-625 TDYTVTYTNDTG
+625 
-637 VGDAVVTVTGKGI
+637 
-650 FAGSKNLNYIIEAID
+650 
-665 IGSYKL
+665 
-671 EIQPDSYIY
+671 
-680 DGTEKEPEVKVVIS
+680 
-694 ETTGNKYY
+694 
-702 LDASNYTVKY
+702 
-712 ENNKNAGTA
+712 
-721 NVTVTGTGNYS
+721 
-732 GELKGTFI
+732 
-740 ISQKDITGANVTI
+740 
-753 PQESYEYTGTEI
+753 
-765 KPEVTVTL
+765 
-773 SDGTGLIFGTDYTVS
+773 
-788 YEDNTDI
+788 
-795 GTATVNVIGRGNY
+795 
-808 TGKANGSFGIGA
+808 
-820 DIKDAEIVLS
+820 
-830 MDQYIYSG
+830 
-838 RRNTPKATVVFA
+838 
-850 GKTLVENV
+850 
-858 DYTISYEDCIDA
+858 
-870 GTARVV
+870 
-876 VSGKGNYG
+876 
-884 GTAEK
+884 
-889 TFEIARK
+889 IA
-896 GITGANVTI
+896 
-905 PQECYEYISKEIR
+905 
-918 PEATVTLSDGTVLKN
+918 
-933 AIEYIVD
+933 
-940 YTDNIEVGTATITVT
+940 
-955 GTGNYIGYVTK
+955 

-971 EVKKDDGSETKPGDG
+971 EAKKDDGSETKPGDG

-999 GDGSET
+999 SN
-1005 KPGDGS
+1005 
-1011 ETKPGDGSETKP
+1011 
-1023 GDGSETKPGDG
+1023 
-1034 SETKPGDGSETKPG
+1034 
-1048 DGSETKP
+1048 
-1055 GDGSETK
+1055 
-1062 PGDGSETKPGDGS
+1062 
-1075 ETKPGDGS
+1075 
-1083 ETKPGDGSETKPGD
+1083 GSETKPGD

-1106 GKTEPGDVP
+1106 GKMEPGDVP

-1140 KVSDATGYVVYR
+1140 KVSDASGYVVYR
-1152 KNSGSKSW
+1152 KNLGSKSW

-1182 HGTVYSYR
+1182 YGTVYSYR

-1252 FAKGTKMTNIVKSSD
+1252 FAKGTKMTNIVKSSG

-1299 SSYTKVK
+1299 SSYTKFK

>member
-1 MTKGVQ
+1 M
-7 GLKKSIIAVVTGFT
+7 
-21 VAAGIL
+21 
-27 SGGITG
+27 
-33 RLGGGQQVQ
+33 
-42 AAEVACTTYTG
+42 
-53 DNIEDQNYEYSQWA
+53 
-67 KPIRSYLTYENG
+67 
-79 TYMRVQAGADA
+79 
-90 NGYVVEY
+90 
-97 FDSSFTITGRKIVPQ
+97 
-112 ELPLF
+112 
-117 GGFYEMNGNYY
+117 
-128 ILSGQTNENESD
+128 
-140 STEVYRITKYTK
+140 
-152 DWNRVASCG
+152 
-161 LYGANTTVPFD
+161 
-172 AGSARMAAYG
+172 
-182 NYLMIRTS
+182 
-190 HEMYAIDGVNHQ
+190 
-202 ANVTIQVDTSTM
+202 
-214 KITDS
+214 
-219 FTKVMNIN
+219 
-227 YGYVSHSFNQFIQ
+227 
-240 MENGKIVAVD
+240 
-250 HGDANPRSIVLV
+250 
-262 RYPSVV
+262 
-268 TSSGFTRGISY
+268 
-279 SSACKATDI
+279 
-288 VAFEGTKG
+288 AFEGKSG
-296 ANYTG
+296 DNYTG

-341 STDAVT
+341 STDAVK

-424 NEILQFYQININDLS
+424 NETLQFYQININDLS
-439 DYTVKNVVLGH
+439 DYMIKNVVSGH
-450 SYQVSA
+450 NYQVSA

-560 IVKISIYPKYNP
+560 IVKICIYPKYNP

-611 VVTVAYKGQDLIQN
+611 AVTVTYKGQVLIQN
-625 TDYTVTYTNDTG
+625 TDYTVTYTNDTNAG
-637 VGDAVVTVTGKGI
+637 NAVATVTGKGI

-671 EIQPDSYIY
+671 EIQLDSYNY
-680 DGTEKEPEVKVVIS
+680 DATEKKPEVKVVIS
-694 ETTGNKYY
+694 EIAGKKYY
-702 LDASNYTVKY
+702 LNASSYTVKY
-712 ENNKNAGTA
+712 ENNKNVGTA
-721 NVTVTGTGNYS
+721 NVTVTGAGSYS
-732 GELKGTFI
+732 GELKGTFKI
-740 ISQKDITGANVTI
+740 LPRDIAGATVITSQK
-753 PQESYEYTGTEI
+753 SYGYTGKEI
-765 KPEVTVTL
+765 KPEVAVTL

-795 GTATVNVIGRGNY
+795 GTATVNVTGRGNY
-808 TGKANGSFGIGA
+808 TGKAKGSFGIGA

-1023 GDGSETKPGDG
+1023 GD
-1034 SETKPGDGSETKPG
+1034 
-1048 DGSETKP
+1048 
-1055 GDGSETK
+1055 
-1062 PGDGSETKPGDGS
+1062 
-1075 ETKPGDGS
+1075 
-1083 ETKPGDGSETKPGD
+1083 
-1097 GSETKPGDS
+1097 S

-1152 KNSGSKSW
+1152 KNLGSKSW

-1168 ASKTTYTD
+1168 ASKNTYTD

-1239 ISGYQIQYSTGKT
+1239 ISGYQIQYSTGKA

>member
-128 ILSGQTNENESD
+128 ILSGQTNKNESD
-140 STEVYRITKYTK
+140 SVEVYRITKYTK

-182 NYLMIRTS
+182 DYLMIRTS
-190 HEMYAIDGVNHQ
+190 HEMYKSKKDGYNHQ
-202 ANVTIQVDTSTM
+202 ANVTIQVDTSAM

-219 FTKVMNIN
+219 YTKVMNVSF
-227 YGYVSHSFNQFIQ
+227 GYVSHSFNQFIQ

-250 HGDANPRSIVLV
+250 HGDAHPRSIVLV

-268 TSSGFTRGISY
+268 TSNGFTDFFST
-279 SSACKATDI
+279 CKATDI
-288 VAFEGTKG
+288 MAFEGKSG
-296 ANYTG
+296 DNYTG

-341 STDAVT
+341 STDAVK

-424 NEILQFYQININDLS
+424 NETLQFYQININDLS
-439 DYTVKNVVLGH
+439 DYMIKNVVSGH
-450 SYQVSA
+450 NYQVSA

-560 IVKISIYPKYNP
+560 IVKICIYPKYNP
-572 SCKKTTTFRI
+572 SCK
-582 GKEGEVSLDD
+582 
-592 CQISLSQDQ
+592 
-601 YVYDGSSKKP
+601 
-611 VVTVAYKGQDLIQN
+611 
-625 TDYTVTYTNDTG
+625 
-637 VGDAVVTVTGKGI
+637 
-650 FAGSKNLNYIIEAID
+650 
-665 IGSYKL
+665 
-671 EIQPDSYIY
+671 
-680 DGTEKEPEVKVVIS
+680 
-694 ETTGNKYY
+694 ET
-702 LDASNYTVKY
+702 A
-712 ENNKNAGTA
+712 
-721 NVTVTGTGNYS
+721 
-732 GELKGTFI
+732 
-740 ISQKDITGANVTI
+740 
-753 PQESYEYTGTEI
+753 
-765 KPEVTVTL
+765 
-773 SDGTGLIFGTDYTVS
+773 
-788 YEDNTDI
+788 
-795 GTATVNVIGRGNY
+795 
-808 TGKANGSFGIGA
+808 
-820 DIKDAEIVLS
+820 
-830 MDQYIYSG
+830 
-838 RRNTPKATVVFA
+838 
-850 GKTLVENV
+850 
-858 DYTISYEDCIDA
+858 
-870 GTARVV
+870 
-876 VSGKGNYG
+876 
-884 GTAEK
+884 
-889 TFEIARK
+889 
-896 GITGANVTI
+896 
-905 PQECYEYISKEIR
+905 
-918 PEATVTLSDGTVLKN
+918 
-933 AIEYIVD
+933 
-940 YTDNIEVGTATITVT
+940 
-955 GTGNYIGYVTK
+955 

-971 EVKKDDGSETKPGDG
+971 EAKKD
-986 SETKPGDGSETKP
+986 
-999 GDGSET
+999 
-1005 KPGDGS
+1005 
-1011 ETKPGDGSETKP
+1011 
-1023 GDGSETKPGDG
+1023 
-1034 SETKPGDGSETKPG
+1034 
-1048 DGSETKP
+1048 
-1055 GDGSETK
+1055 
-1062 PGDGSETKPGDGS
+1062 
-1075 ETKPGDGS
+1075 DGS

-1115 AIITVNKTTIS
+1115 AIIAVNKTTIS

>member
-128 ILSGQTNENESD
+128 ILSGQTNKNESD
-140 STEVYRITKYTK
+140 SVEVYRITKYTK
-152 DWNRVASCG
+152 DWSRVASCG
-161 LYGANTTVPFD
+161 LYGENTTVPFD
-172 AGSARMAAYG
+172 AGSARMAAYRD
-182 NYLMIRTS
+182 YLMIRTS
-190 HEMYAIDGVNHQ
+190 HEMYKSKKDGYNHQ
-202 ANVTIQVDTSTM
+202 ANVTIQVDTSAM

-219 FTKVMNIN
+219 YTKVMNID

-250 HGDANPRSIVLV
+250 HGDAHPRSIVLV

-268 TSSGFTRGISY
+268 TSSGFTNGISY
-279 SSACKATDI
+279 SSTCKATDI
-288 VAFEGTKG
+288 MAFEGKSG
-296 ANYTG
+296 DNYTG

-341 STDAVT
+341 STDAVK

-424 NEILQFYQININDLS
+424 NETLQFYQININDLS
-439 DYTVKNVVLGH
+439 DYAVKNVVSGH

-462 SVVLTCSK
+462 SVVLKCSK

-491 DNGYYYTNYESRYDT
+491 DNGYYYTNYEPRYDT

-572 SCKKTTTFRI
+572 SCKK
-582 GKEGEVSLDD
+582 
-592 CQISLSQDQ
+592 
-601 YVYDGSSKKP
+601 
-611 VVTVAYKGQDLIQN
+611 
-625 TDYTVTYTNDTG
+625 
-637 VGDAVVTVTGKGI
+637 
-650 FAGSKNLNYIIEAID
+650 
-665 IGSYKL
+665 
-671 EIQPDSYIY
+671 
-680 DGTEKEPEVKVVIS
+680 
-694 ETTGNKYY
+694 
-702 LDASNYTVKY
+702 
-712 ENNKNAGTA
+712 
-721 NVTVTGTGNYS
+721 
-732 GELKGTFI
+732 
-740 ISQKDITGANVTI
+740 
-753 PQESYEYTGTEI
+753 
-765 KPEVTVTL
+765 
-773 SDGTGLIFGTDYTVS
+773 
-788 YEDNTDI
+788 
-795 GTATVNVIGRGNY
+795 
-808 TGKANGSFGIGA
+808 
-820 DIKDAEIVLS
+820 
-830 MDQYIYSG
+830 
-838 RRNTPKATVVFA
+838 
-850 GKTLVENV
+850 
-858 DYTISYEDCIDA
+858 
-870 GTARVV
+870 
-876 VSGKGNYG
+876 
-884 GTAEK
+884 
-889 TFEIARK
+889 IA
-896 GITGANVTI
+896 
-905 PQECYEYISKEIR
+905 
-918 PEATVTLSDGTVLKN
+918 
-933 AIEYIVD
+933 
-940 YTDNIEVGTATITVT
+940 
-955 GTGNYIGYVTK
+955 

-971 EVKKDDGSETKPGDG
+971 EAKKD
-986 SETKPGDGSETKP
+986 
-999 GDGSET
+999 
-1005 KPGDGS
+1005 
-1011 ETKPGDGSETKP
+1011 
-1023 GDGSETKPGDG
+1023 
-1034 SETKPGDGSETKPG
+1034 
-1048 DGSETKP
+1048 
-1055 GDGSETK
+1055 
-1062 PGDGSETKPGDGS
+1062 
-1075 ETKPGDGS
+1075 DGS

-1115 AIITVNKTTIS
+1115 AIIAVNKTTIS
-1126 KVENKATGVKLTWK
+1126 KVENKAAGVKLTWK

-1160 KKIKIVKG
+1160 KKIKTVKG

-1252 FAKGTKMTNIVKSSD
+1252 FAKGTKMTSIVKSSD

>member
-128 ILSGQTNENESD
+128 ILSGQTNKNESD
-140 STEVYRITKYTK
+140 SVEVYRITKYTK

-572 SCKKTTTFRI
+572 SCKKATTFRI

-830 MDQYIYSG
+830 KDQYIYSG
-838 RRNTPKATVVFA
+838 KRNTPKATVVFA
-850 GKTLVENV
+850 GKTLIENV

-876 VSGKGNYG
+876 VYGEGDYG

-889 TFEIARK
+889 TFEITQK
-896 GITGANVTI
+896 DITGANITI
-905 PQECYEYISKEIR
+905 PQECYEYVSKEIR
-918 PEATVTLSDGTVLKN
+918 PEATVTLPDGTVLKN
-933 AIEYIVD
+933 ATEYIVD
-940 YTDNIEVGTATITVT
+940 YTDNIEVGTATITVK
-955 GTGNYIGYVTK
+955 GNGNYIGYATK

-971 EVKKDDGSETKPGDG
+971 EAKKDDGSETKPGDG

-999 GDGSET
+999 SN
-1005 KPGDGS
+1005 
-1011 ETKPGDGSETKP
+1011 
-1023 GDGSETKPGDG
+1023 
-1034 SETKPGDGSETKPG
+1034 
-1048 DGSETKP
+1048 
-1055 GDGSETK
+1055 
-1062 PGDGSETKPGDGS
+1062 
-1075 ETKPGDGS
+1075 
-1083 ETKPGDGSETKPGD
+1083 GSETKPGD

-1106 GKTEPGDVP
+1106 GKMEPGDVP

-1140 KVSDATGYVVYR
+1140 KVSDASGYVVYR
-1152 KNSGSKSW
+1152 KNLGSKSW

-1239 ISGYQIQYSTGKT
+1239 ISGYQIQYSTGKA
-1252 FAKGTKMTNIVKSSD
+1252 FAKGTKITNIVKSSD

>member
-1 MTKGVQ
+1 
-7 GLKKSIIAVVTGFT
+7 
-21 VAAGIL
+21 
-27 SGGITG
+27 
-33 RLGGGQQVQ
+33 
-42 AAEVACTTYTG
+42 
-53 DNIEDQNYEYSQWA
+53 
-67 KPIRSYLTYENG
+67 
-79 TYMRVQAGADA
+79 
-90 NGYVVEY
+90 
-97 FDSSFTITGRKIVPQ
+97 
-112 ELPLF
+112 
-117 GGFYEMNGNYY
+117 
-128 ILSGQTNENESD
+128 
-140 STEVYRITKYTK
+140 
-152 DWNRVASCG
+152 
-161 LYGANTTVPFD
+161 
-172 AGSARMAAYG
+172 
-182 NYLMIRTS
+182 
-190 HEMYAIDGVNHQ
+190 
-202 ANVTIQVDTSTM
+202 M
-214 KITDS
+214 K
-219 FTKVMNIN
+219 
-227 YGYVSHSFNQFIQ
+227 
-240 MENGKIVAVD
+240 
-250 HGDANPRSIVLV
+250 
-262 RYPSVV
+262 
-268 TSSGFTRGISY
+268 
-279 SSACKATDI
+279 
-288 VAFEGTKG
+288 
-296 ANYTG
+296 
-301 ATVGGFEIS
+301 
-310 DTAYLTAGSV
+310 
-320 DIDSTAKYSAGQDI
+320 
-334 FVGVVSK
+334 
-341 STDAVT
+341 

-424 NEILQFYQININDLS
+424 NETLQFYQININDLS
-439 DYTVKNVVLGH
+439 DYMIKNVVSGH
-450 SYQVSA
+450 NYQVSA

-491 DNGYYYTNYESRYDT
+491 DNGYYSTNYESRYDT

-572 SCKKTTTFRI
+572 SCKEPATFRI
-582 GKEGEVSLDD
+582 GKEGAISLDD
-592 CQISLSQDQ
+592 CQISLSQDR

-611 VVTVAYKGQDLIQN
+611 AVTVTYKGQVLIQN
-625 TDYTVTYTNDTG
+625 TDYTITYTNDTNAG
-637 VGDAVVTVTGKGI
+637 NAVATVTGKGI

-671 EIQPDSYIY
+671 EIQSDSYNY
-680 DGTEKEPEVKVVIS
+680 DATEKKPEVKVVIS
-694 ETTGNKYY
+694 EIAGKKYY
-702 LDASNYTVKY
+702 LNASSYTVKY
-712 ENNKNAGTA
+712 ENNKNVGTA
-721 NVTVTGTGNYS
+721 NVTVTGAGSYS
-732 GELKGTFI
+732 GELKGTFKI
-740 ISQKDITGANVTI
+740 LPRDIAGATVITSQK
-753 PQESYEYTGTEI
+753 SYGYTGKEI
-765 KPEVTVTL
+765 KPEVAVTL

-795 GTATVNVIGRGNY
+795 GTATVNVTGRGNY
-808 TGKANGSFGIGA
+808 TGKAKGSFGIGA

-830 MDQYIYSG
+830 KDQYIYSG
-838 RRNTPKATVVFA
+838 KRNTPKATVVFA
-850 GKTLVENV
+850 GKTLIENV

-870 GTARVV
+870 GMARVV
-876 VSGKGNYG
+876 VSGEGDYG

-889 TFEIARK
+889 TFEIAQK
-896 GITGANVTI
+896 DITGANITI
-905 PQECYEYISKEIR
+905 PQECYEYVSKEIR

-933 AIEYIVD
+933 ATEYIVD
-940 YTDNIEVGTATITVT
+940 YTDNIEVGTATITVK
-955 GTGNYIGYVTK
+955 GNGNYIGYATK

-971 EVKKDDGSETKPGDG
+971 EAKKD
-986 SETKPGDGSETKP
+986 
-999 GDGSET
+999 
-1005 KPGDGS
+1005 
-1011 ETKPGDGSETKP
+1011 
-1023 GDGSETKPGDG
+1023 
-1034 SETKPGDGSETKPG
+1034 
-1048 DGSETKP
+1048 
-1055 GDGSETK
+1055 
-1062 PGDGSETKPGDGS
+1062 DGS

>member
-128 ILSGQTNENESD
+128 ILSGQTNKNESD
-140 STEVYRITKYTK
+140 SVEVYRITKYTK

-161 LYGANTTVPFD
+161 LYGENTTVPFD

-182 NYLMIRTS
+182 DYLMIRTS
-190 HEMYAIDGVNHQ
+190 HEMYKSKKDGYNHQ
-202 ANVTIQVDTSTM
+202 ANVTIQVDTSAM

-219 FTKVMNIN
+219 YTKVMNVSF
-227 YGYVSHSFNQFIQ
+227 GYVSHSFNQFIQ

-250 HGDANPRSIVLV
+250 HGDAHPRSIVLV

-268 TSSGFTRGISY
+268 TSNGFTDVFST
-279 SSACKATDI
+279 CKATDI
-288 VAFEGTKG
+288 MAFEGKSG
-296 ANYTG
+296 DNYTG

-341 STDAVT
+341 STDAVK

-424 NEILQFYQININDLS
+424 NETLQFYQININDLS
-439 DYTVKNVVLGH
+439 DYMIKNVVSGH
-450 SYQVSA
+450 NYQVSA

-572 SCKKTTTFRI
+572 SCK
-582 GKEGEVSLDD
+582 
-592 CQISLSQDQ
+592 
-601 YVYDGSSKKP
+601 
-611 VVTVAYKGQDLIQN
+611 
-625 TDYTVTYTNDTG
+625 
-637 VGDAVVTVTGKGI
+637 
-650 FAGSKNLNYIIEAID
+650 
-665 IGSYKL
+665 
-671 EIQPDSYIY
+671 
-680 DGTEKEPEVKVVIS
+680 
-694 ETTGNKYY
+694 ET
-702 LDASNYTVKY
+702 A
-712 ENNKNAGTA
+712 
-721 NVTVTGTGNYS
+721 
-732 GELKGTFI
+732 
-740 ISQKDITGANVTI
+740 
-753 PQESYEYTGTEI
+753 
-765 KPEVTVTL
+765 
-773 SDGTGLIFGTDYTVS
+773 
-788 YEDNTDI
+788 
-795 GTATVNVIGRGNY
+795 
-808 TGKANGSFGIGA
+808 
-820 DIKDAEIVLS
+820 
-830 MDQYIYSG
+830 
-838 RRNTPKATVVFA
+838 
-850 GKTLVENV
+850 
-858 DYTISYEDCIDA
+858 
-870 GTARVV
+870 
-876 VSGKGNYG
+876 
-884 GTAEK
+884 
-889 TFEIARK
+889 
-896 GITGANVTI
+896 
-905 PQECYEYISKEIR
+905 
-918 PEATVTLSDGTVLKN
+918 
-933 AIEYIVD
+933 
-940 YTDNIEVGTATITVT
+940 
-955 GTGNYIGYVTK
+955 

-971 EVKKDDGSETKPGDG
+971 EAKKD
-986 SETKPGDGSETKP
+986 
-999 GDGSET
+999 
-1005 KPGDGS
+1005 
-1011 ETKPGDGSETKP
+1011 
-1023 GDGSETKPGDG
+1023 
-1034 SETKPGDGSETKPG
+1034 
-1048 DGSETKP
+1048 
-1055 GDGSETK
+1055 
-1062 PGDGSETKPGDGS
+1062 
-1075 ETKPGDGS
+1075 
-1083 ETKPGDGSETKPGD
+1083 D

>member
-128 ILSGQTNENESD
+128 ILSGQTNKDESD
-140 STEVYRITKYTK
+140 SVEVYRITKYTK
-152 DWNRVASCG
+152 DWSRVASCG
-161 LYGANTTVPFD
+161 LYGENTTVPFD

-182 NYLMIRTS
+182 DYLMIRTS
-190 HEMYAIDGVNHQ
+190 HEMYKSKKDGYNHQ
-202 ANVTIQVDTSTM
+202 ANVTIQVDTSAM

-219 FTKVMNIN
+219 YTKVMNID

-250 HGDANPRSIVLV
+250 HGDAHPRSIVLV

-268 TSSGFTRGISY
+268 TSSGFTNGISY
-279 SSACKATDI
+279 SSTCKATDI
-288 VAFEGTKG
+288 MAFEGKSG

-341 STDAVT
+341 STDAVK

-439 DYTVKNVVLGH
+439 DYAVKNVVSGH

-462 SVVLTCSK
+462 SVVLKCSK

-491 DNGYYYTNYESRYDT
+491 DNGYYYTNYEPRYDT

-572 SCKKTTTFRI
+572 SCKKIATFRI
-582 GKEGEVSLDD
+582 GKEGAISLDD
-592 CQISLSQDQ
+592 CQISLSQDR

-611 VVTVAYKGQDLIQN
+611 AVTVTYKGQVLIQN
-625 TDYTVTYTNDTG
+625 TDYTITYTNDTNAG
-637 VGDAVVTVTGKGI
+637 NAVATVTGKGI

-671 EIQPDSYIY
+671 EIQSDSYNY
-680 DGTEKEPEVKVVIS
+680 DATEKKPEVKVVIS
-694 ETTGNKYY
+694 EIAGKKYY
-702 LDASNYTVKY
+702 LNASSYTVKY
-712 ENNKNAGTA
+712 ENNKNVGTA
-721 NVTVTGTGNYS
+721 NVTVTGAGSYS
-732 GELKGTFI
+732 GELKGTFEI
-740 ISQKDITGANVTI
+740 LPRDIAGATVTTSQK
-753 PQESYEYTGTEI
+753 SYGYTGKEI
-765 KPEVTVTL
+765 KPEVAVTL

-788 YEDNTDI
+788 YVDNTDI
-795 GTATVNVIGRGNY
+795 GTATVNVTGRGNY
-808 TGKANGSFGIGA
+808 TGKAKGSFGIGA

-830 MDQYIYSG
+830 KDQYIYSG

-850 GKTLVENV
+850 GKTLTENV

-876 VSGKGNYG
+876 VSGEGNYG
-884 GTAEK
+884 GAAEK

-896 GITGANVTI
+896 DITGANVTI
-905 PQECYEYISKEIR
+905 PQECYEYVNKEIR
-918 PEATVTLSDGTVLKN
+918 PEAIVTLPDGTVLKN
-933 AIEYIVD
+933 ATEYIVD
-940 YTDNIEVGTATITVT
+940 YTNNIEVGIATITVK
-955 GTGNYIGYVTK
+955 GNGNYIGYATK

-971 EVKKDDGSETKPGDG
+971 EAKKDDGSETKPGDG
-986 SETKPGDGSETKP
+986 SETKPSDGSETKP

-1005 KPGDGS
+1005 KPD
-1011 ETKPGDGSETKP
+1011 
-1023 GDGSETKPGDG
+1023 
-1034 SETKPGDGSETKPG
+1034 
-1048 DGSETKP
+1048 
-1055 GDGSETK
+1055 
-1062 PGDGSETKPGDGS
+1062 
-1075 ETKPGDGS
+1075 
-1083 ETKPGDGSETKPGD
+1083 D

-1115 AIITVNKTTIS
+1115 AIIAVNKTTIS

-1160 KKIKIVKG
+1160 KKIKTVKG

-1252 FAKGTKMTNIVKSSD
+1252 FAKGTKMTSIVKSSD

>member
-117 GGFYEMNGNYY
+117 GGFYEMKGNYY
-128 ILSGQTNENESD
+128 ILSGQTNKNESD
-140 STEVYRITKYTK
+140 SVEVYRITKYTK

-182 NYLMIRTS
+182 DYLMIRTS
-190 HEMYAIDGVNHQ
+190 HEMYKSKKDGYNHQ
-202 ANVTIQVDTSTM
+202 ANVTIQVDTSAM

-219 FTKVMNIN
+219 YTKVMNVSF
-227 YGYVSHSFNQFIQ
+227 GYVSHSFNQFIQ

-531 MVWESSDTSIATVS
+531 MVWESSDTGIATVS

-611 VVTVAYKGQDLIQN
+611 AVTVTYKGQVLIQN
-625 TDYTVTYTNDTG
+625 TDYTVTYTNDTNAG
-637 VGDAVVTVTGKGI
+637 NAVATVTGKGI

-876 VSGKGNYG
+876 VSGEGDYG

-971 EVKKDDGSETKPGDG
+971 EVKKD
-986 SETKPGDGSETKP
+986 
-999 GDGSET
+999 
-1005 KPGDGS
+1005 
-1011 ETKPGDGSETKP
+1011 
-1023 GDGSETKPGDG
+1023 
-1034 SETKPGDGSETKPG
+1034 

-1267 KAVIKKLKKGKT
+1267 KAVIKKVKKGKT

>member
-905 PQECYEYISKEIR
+905 P
-918 PEATVTLSDGTVLKN
+918 
-933 AIEYIVD
+933 
-940 YTDNIEVGTATITVT
+940 
-955 GTGNYIGYVTK
+955 
-966 TFTIT
+966 
-971 EVKKDDGSETKPGDG
+971 
-986 SETKPGDGSETKP
+986 
-999 GDGSET
+999 
-1005 KPGDGS
+1005 
-1011 ETKPGDGSETKP
+1011 
-1023 GDGSETKPGDG
+1023 
-1034 SETKPGDGSETKPG
+1034 
-1048 DGSETKP
+1048 
-1055 GDGSETK
+1055 
-1062 PGDGSETKPGDGS
+1062 
-1075 ETKPGDGS
+1075 
-1083 ETKPGDGSETKPGD
+1083 
-1097 GSETKPGDS
+1097 
-1106 GKTEPGDVP
+1106 
-1115 AIITVNKTTIS
+1115 
-1126 KVENKATGVKLTWK
+1126 
-1140 KVSDATGYVVYR
+1140 
-1152 KNSGSKSW
+1152 
-1160 KKIKIVKG
+1160 
-1168 ASKTTYTD
+1168 
-1176 STVKSK
+1176 
-1182 HGTVYSYR
+1182 
-1190 IESYKSVNGQTAKA
+1190 
-1204 VSKEKKILRLTAPTK
+1204 
-1219 LKIANQ
+1219 
-1225 KGRKLSVTWKKQKK
+1225 
-1239 ISGYQIQYSTGKT
+1239 
-1252 FAKGTKMTNIVKSSD
+1252 
-1267 KAVIKKLKKGKT
+1267 
-1279 YYVRIRSYQKSGSKK
+1279 
-1294 TYSAW
+1294 
-1299 SSYTKVK
+1299 
-1306 IKK
+1306 

>member
-1 MTKGVQ
+1 M
-7 GLKKSIIAVVTGFT
+7 
-21 VAAGIL
+21 
-27 SGGITG
+27 
-33 RLGGGQQVQ
+33 
-42 AAEVACTTYTG
+42 
-53 DNIEDQNYEYSQWA
+53 
-67 KPIRSYLTYENG
+67 PIR
-79 TYMRVQAGADA
+79 
-90 NGYVVEY
+90 
-97 FDSSFTITGRKIVPQ
+97 
-112 ELPLF
+112 
-117 GGFYEMNGNYY
+117 
-128 ILSGQTNENESD
+128 
-140 STEVYRITKYTK
+140 
-152 DWNRVASCG
+152 
-161 LYGANTTVPFD
+161 
-172 AGSARMAAYG
+172 
-182 NYLMIRTS
+182 
-190 HEMYAIDGVNHQ
+190 
-202 ANVTIQVDTSTM
+202 
-214 KITDS
+214 
-219 FTKVMNIN
+219 
-227 YGYVSHSFNQFIQ
+227 
-240 MENGKIVAVD
+240 
-250 HGDANPRSIVLV
+250 
-262 RYPSVV
+262 
-268 TSSGFTRGISY
+268 
-279 SSACKATDI
+279 
-288 VAFEGTKG
+288 
-296 ANYTG
+296 
-301 ATVGGFEIS
+301 
-310 DTAYLTAGSV
+310 
-320 DIDSTAKYSAGQDI
+320 
-334 FVGVVSK
+334 
-341 STDAVT
+341 
-347 VNKITN
+347 
-353 YTAGQGTTDT
+353 
-363 PQFVKIGTNSYMLLW
+363 
-378 HRGSSVYY
+378 
-386 TKIDGNGNQVGAIY
+386 
-400 SLAGDLSDCVPV
+400 
-412 LAGDKLVWYTWK
+412 
-424 NEILQFYQININDLS
+424 
-439 DYTVKNVVLGH
+439 
-450 SYQVSA
+450 
-456 TNASDA
+456 
-462 SVVLTCSK
+462 
-470 CGQSHTEYVV
+470 
-480 KSFAVYWYGSA
+480 
-491 DNGYYYTNYESRYDT
+491 
-506 GTKLKFLLRN
+506 
-516 QTYSSESDSTNQNSE
+516 
-531 MVWESSDTSIATVS
+531 
-545 NLTDESGTVNMLKPG
+545 
-560 IVKISIYPKYNP
+560 
-572 SCKKTTTFRI
+572 
-582 GKEGEVSLDD
+582 
-592 CQISLSQDQ
+592 
-601 YVYDGSSKKP
+601 
-611 VVTVAYKGQDLIQN
+611 
-625 TDYTVTYTNDTG
+625 
-637 VGDAVVTVTGKGI
+637 GKGI

-671 EIQPDSYIY
+671 EIQSDSYNY
-680 DGTEKEPEVKVVIS
+680 DATEKKPEVKVVIS
-694 ETTGNKYY
+694 EIAGKKYY
-702 LDASNYTVKY
+702 LNASSYTVKY
-712 ENNKNAGTA
+712 ENNKNVGTA
-721 NVTVTGTGNYS
+721 NVTVTGAGSYS
-732 GELKGTFI
+732 GELKGTFKI
-740 ISQKDITGANVTI
+740 LPRDIAGATVITSQK
-753 PQESYEYTGTEI
+753 SYGYTGKEI
-765 KPEVTVTL
+765 KPEVAVTL

-795 GTATVNVIGRGNY
+795 GTATVNVTGRGNY
-808 TGKANGSFGIGA
+808 TGKAKGSFGIGA

-1055 GDGSETK
+1055 GDGSEI
-1062 PGDGSETKPGDGS
+1062 
-1075 ETKPGDGS
+1075 
-1083 ETKPGDGSETKPGD
+1083 
-1097 GSETKPGDS
+1097 KPGDS

-1152 KNSGSKSW
+1152 KNLGSKSW

-1168 ASKTTYTD
+1168 ASKNTYTD

-1239 ISGYQIQYSTGKT
+1239 ISGYQIQYSTGKA

>member
-128 ILSGQTNENESD
+128 ILSGQTNKNESD
-140 STEVYRITKYTK
+140 SVEVYRITKYTK

-161 LYGANTTVPFD
+161 LYGENTTVPFD

-182 NYLMIRTS
+182 DYLMIRTS
-190 HEMYAIDGVNHQ
+190 HEMYKSKKDGYNHQ
-202 ANVTIQVDTSTM
+202 ANVTIQVDTSAM

-219 FTKVMNIN
+219 YTKVMNVSF
-227 YGYVSHSFNQFIQ
+227 GYVSHSFNQFIQ

-250 HGDANPRSIVLV
+250 HGDAHPRSIVLV
-262 RYPSVV
+262 RYPSIV
-268 TSSGFTRGISY
+268 TSSGFTNGISY
-279 SSACKATDI
+279 SSTCKATDI
-288 VAFEGTKG
+288 MAFEGESG

-341 STDAVT
+341 STDAVK

-363 PQFVKIGTNSYMLLW
+363 PQFVKVGTNSYMLLW

-480 KSFAVYWYGSA
+480 KSFAVYWYGPA

-572 SCKKTTTFRI
+572 SCKETATFRI
-582 GKEGEVSLDD
+582 GKEGAISLDD
-592 CQISLSQDQ
+592 CQISLSQDR

-611 VVTVAYKGQDLIQN
+611 AVTVTYKGQDLIQN
-625 TDYTVTYTNDTG
+625 TDYTVTYTNDTNAG
-637 VGDAVVTVTGKGI
+637 NAVATVTGKGI

-671 EIQPDSYIY
+671 EIQSDSYNY
-680 DGTEKEPEVKVVIS
+680 DATEKKPEVKVVIS
-694 ETTGNKYY
+694 EIAGKKYY
-702 LDASNYTVKY
+702 LNASSYTVKY
-712 ENNKNAGTA
+712 ENNKNVGTA
-721 NVTVTGTGNYS
+721 NVTVTGAGSYS
-732 GELKGTFI
+732 GELKGTFEI
-740 ISQKDITGANVTI
+740 LPRDIAGATVTTSQK
-753 PQESYEYTGTEI
+753 SYGYTGKEI
-765 KPEVTVTL
+765 KPEVAVTL

-795 GTATVNVIGRGNY
+795 GTATVNVTGRGNY
-808 TGKANGSFGIGA
+808 TGKAKGSFGIGA

-830 MDQYIYSG
+830 KDQYIYSG
-838 RRNTPKATVVFA
+838 KRNTPKATVVFA
-850 GKTLVENV
+850 GKTLIENV

-876 VSGKGNYG
+876 VSGEGDYG

-896 GITGANVTI
+896 DITGANITI
-905 PQECYEYISKEIR
+905 PQECYEYVSKEIR

-933 AIEYIVD
+933 ATEYIVD
-940 YTDNIEVGTATITVT
+940 YTDNIEVGTATITVK
-955 GTGNYIGYVTK
+955 GNGNYIGYATK

-971 EVKKDDGSETKPGDG
+971 EAKKD
-986 SETKPGDGSETKP
+986 
-999 GDGSET
+999 
-1005 KPGDGS
+1005 
-1011 ETKPGDGSETKP
+1011 
-1023 GDGSETKPGDG
+1023 
-1034 SETKPGDGSETKPG
+1034 
-1048 DGSETKP
+1048 
-1055 GDGSETK
+1055 
-1062 PGDGSETKPGDGS
+1062 
-1075 ETKPGDGS
+1075 
-1083 ETKPGDGSETKPGD
+1083 DGSETKPGD

-1152 KNSGSKSW
+1152 KNLGSKSW

-1252 FAKGTKMTNIVKSSD
+1252 FAKGTKMTNIVKSSG

-1279 YYVRIRSYQKSGSKK
+1279 YYVRMRSYQKSGSKK

>member
-128 ILSGQTNENESD
+128 ILSGQTNKNESD
-140 STEVYRITKYTK
+140 SVEVYRITKYTK

-161 LYGANTTVPFD
+161 LYGENTTVPFD

-182 NYLMIRTS
+182 DYLMIRTS
-190 HEMYAIDGVNHQ
+190 HEMYKSKKDGYNHQ
-202 ANVTIQVDTSTM
+202 ANVTIQVDTSAM

-219 FTKVMNIN
+219 YTKVMNVSF
-227 YGYVSHSFNQFIQ
+227 GYVSHSFNQFIQ

-250 HGDANPRSIVLV
+250 HGDAHPRSIVLV

-268 TSSGFTRGISY
+268 TSNGFTDVFST
-279 SSACKATDI
+279 CKATDI
-288 VAFEGTKG
+288 MAFEGKSG
-296 ANYTG
+296 DNYTG

-341 STDAVT
+341 STDAVK

-386 TKIDGNGNQVGAIY
+386 TKIDENGNQVGAIY

-424 NEILQFYQININDLS
+424 NETLQFYQININDLS
-439 DYTVKNVVLGH
+439 DYMIKNVVSGH
-450 SYQVSA
+450 NYQVSA

-516 QTYSSESDSTNQNSE
+516 QTYSSESDSPNQNSE

-572 SCKKTTTFRI
+572 SCKKATTFRI

-966 TFTIT
+966 TFTII
-971 EVKKDDGSETKPGDG
+971 EAKKDDGSETKPGDG

-1055 GDGSETK
+1055 GDGSEI
-1062 PGDGSETKPGDGS
+1062 
-1075 ETKPGDGS
+1075 
-1083 ETKPGDGSETKPGD
+1083 
-1097 GSETKPGDS
+1097 KPGDS

-1152 KNSGSKSW
+1152 KNLGSKSW

-1168 ASKTTYTD
+1168 ASKNTYTD

-1239 ISGYQIQYSTGKT
+1239 ISGYQIQYSTGKA

>member
-128 ILSGQTNENESD
+128 ILSGQTNKNESD
-140 STEVYRITKYTK
+140 SVEVYRITKYTK

-572 SCKKTTTFRI
+572 SCKKATTFRI

-1048 DGSETKP
+1048 D
-1055 GDGSETK
+1055 
-1062 PGDGSETKPGDGS
+1062 
-1075 ETKPGDGS
+1075 
-1083 ETKPGDGSETKPGD
+1083 
-1097 GSETKPGDS
+1097 S

-1152 KNSGSKSW
+1152 KNLGSKSW

-1168 ASKTTYTD
+1168 ASKNTYTD

-1299 SSYTKVK
+1299 SSYTKAK

>member
-128 ILSGQTNENESD
+128 ILSGQTNKNESD
-140 STEVYRITKYTK
+140 SVEVYRITKYTK

-161 LYGANTTVPFD
+161 LYGENTTVPFD

-182 NYLMIRTS
+182 DYLMIRTS

-830 MDQYIYSG
+830 IIVAGGIHQ
-838 RRNTPKATVVFA
+838 RRQ
-850 GKTLVENV
+850 L
-858 DYTISYEDCIDA
+858 YLL
-870 GTARVV
+870 
-876 VSGKGNYG
+876 
-884 GTAEK
+884 EK
-889 TFEIARK
+889 
-896 GITGANVTI
+896 
-905 PQECYEYISKEIR
+905 
-918 PEATVTLSDGTVLKN
+918 L
-933 AIEYIVD
+933 
-940 YTDNIEVGTATITVT
+940 
-955 GTGNYIGYVTK
+955 
-966 TFTIT
+966 
-971 EVKKDDGSETKPGDG
+971 
-986 SETKPGDGSETKP
+986 
-999 GDGSET
+999 
-1005 KPGDGS
+1005 
-1011 ETKPGDGSETKP
+1011 
-1023 GDGSETKPGDG
+1023 
-1034 SETKPGDGSETKPG
+1034 
-1048 DGSETKP
+1048 
-1055 GDGSETK
+1055 
-1062 PGDGSETKPGDGS
+1062 
-1075 ETKPGDGS
+1075 
-1083 ETKPGDGSETKPGD
+1083 
-1097 GSETKPGDS
+1097 
-1106 GKTEPGDVP
+1106 
-1115 AIITVNKTTIS
+1115 
-1126 KVENKATGVKLTWK
+1126 W
-1140 KVSDATGYVVYR
+1140 
-1152 KNSGSKSW
+1152 
-1160 KKIKIVKG
+1160 
-1168 ASKTTYTD
+1168 
-1176 STVKSK
+1176 
-1182 HGTVYSYR
+1182 
-1190 IESYKSVNGQTAKA
+1190 
-1204 VSKEKKILRLTAPTK
+1204 
-1219 LKIANQ
+1219 
-1225 KGRKLSVTWKKQKK
+1225 
-1239 ISGYQIQYSTGKT
+1239 
-1252 FAKGTKMTNIVKSSD
+1252 
-1267 KAVIKKLKKGKT
+1267 
-1279 YYVRIRSYQKSGSKK
+1279 
-1294 TYSAW
+1294 
-1299 SSYTKVK
+1299 
-1306 IKK
+1306 

>member
-33 RLGGGQQVQ
+33 RLGGQQVQ

-128 ILSGQTNENESD
+128 ILSGQTNKDESD
-140 STEVYRITKYTK
+140 SVEVYRITKYTK
-152 DWNRVASCG
+152 DWSRVASCG

-182 NYLMIRTS
+182 DYLMIRTS
-190 HEMYAIDGVNHQ
+190 HEMYKSKKDGYNHQ
-202 ANVTIQVDTSTM
+202 ANVTIQVDTSAM

-219 FTKVMNIN
+219 YTKVMNID

-250 HGDANPRSIVLV
+250 HGDAHPRSIVLV
-262 RYPSVV
+262 RYPSIV
-268 TSSGFTRGISY
+268 TSSGFTNGISY
-279 SSACKATDI
+279 SSTCKATDI
-288 VAFEGTKG
+288 MAFEGKSG

-341 STDAVT
+341 STDAVK

-400 SLAGDLSDCVPV
+400 SRTGDLSDCVPV
-412 LAGDKLVWYTWK
+412 LAGDKLVWYTWE
-424 NEILQFYQININDLS
+424 NETLQFYQININDLS

-480 KSFAVYWYGSA
+480 KSFAVYWYGPA

-531 MVWESSDTSIATVS
+531 MVWESSDTSIATVC

-572 SCKKTTTFRI
+572 SCK
-582 GKEGEVSLDD
+582 
-592 CQISLSQDQ
+592 
-601 YVYDGSSKKP
+601 
-611 VVTVAYKGQDLIQN
+611 
-625 TDYTVTYTNDTG
+625 
-637 VGDAVVTVTGKGI
+637 
-650 FAGSKNLNYIIEAID
+650 
-665 IGSYKL
+665 
-671 EIQPDSYIY
+671 
-680 DGTEKEPEVKVVIS
+680 
-694 ETTGNKYY
+694 ET
-702 LDASNYTVKY
+702 A
-712 ENNKNAGTA
+712 
-721 NVTVTGTGNYS
+721 
-732 GELKGTFI
+732 
-740 ISQKDITGANVTI
+740 
-753 PQESYEYTGTEI
+753 
-765 KPEVTVTL
+765 
-773 SDGTGLIFGTDYTVS
+773 
-788 YEDNTDI
+788 
-795 GTATVNVIGRGNY
+795 
-808 TGKANGSFGIGA
+808 
-820 DIKDAEIVLS
+820 
-830 MDQYIYSG
+830 
-838 RRNTPKATVVFA
+838 
-850 GKTLVENV
+850 
-858 DYTISYEDCIDA
+858 
-870 GTARVV
+870 
-876 VSGKGNYG
+876 
-884 GTAEK
+884 
-889 TFEIARK
+889 
-896 GITGANVTI
+896 
-905 PQECYEYISKEIR
+905 
-918 PEATVTLSDGTVLKN
+918 
-933 AIEYIVD
+933 
-940 YTDNIEVGTATITVT
+940 
-955 GTGNYIGYVTK
+955 

-971 EVKKDDGSETKPGDG
+971 EAKKDDGSETKPGDGSEAKPGDG

-1011 ETKPGDGSETKP
+1011 EI
-1023 GDGSETKPGDG
+1023 
-1034 SETKPGDGSETKPG
+1034 
-1048 DGSETKP
+1048 
-1055 GDGSETK
+1055 
-1062 PGDGSETKPGDGS
+1062 
-1075 ETKPGDGS
+1075 
-1083 ETKPGDGSETKPGD
+1083 
-1097 GSETKPGDS
+1097 KPGDS

-1168 ASKTTYTD
+1168 ASKNTYTD

-1279 YYVRIRSYQKSGSKK
+1279 YYVRMRSYQKSGSKK

>member
-1 MTKGVQ
+1 
-7 GLKKSIIAVVTGFT
+7 
-21 VAAGIL
+21 
-27 SGGITG
+27 
-33 RLGGGQQVQ
+33 
-42 AAEVACTTYTG
+42 
-53 DNIEDQNYEYSQWA
+53 
-67 KPIRSYLTYENG
+67 
-79 TYMRVQAGADA
+79 
-90 NGYVVEY
+90 
-97 FDSSFTITGRKIVPQ
+97 
-112 ELPLF
+112 
-117 GGFYEMNGNYY
+117 
-128 ILSGQTNENESD
+128 
-140 STEVYRITKYTK
+140 
-152 DWNRVASCG
+152 
-161 LYGANTTVPFD
+161 
-172 AGSARMAAYG
+172 
-182 NYLMIRTS
+182 
-190 HEMYAIDGVNHQ
+190 
-202 ANVTIQVDTSTM
+202 M
-214 KITDS
+214 K
-219 FTKVMNIN
+219 
-227 YGYVSHSFNQFIQ
+227 
-240 MENGKIVAVD
+240 
-250 HGDANPRSIVLV
+250 
-262 RYPSVV
+262 
-268 TSSGFTRGISY
+268 
-279 SSACKATDI
+279 
-288 VAFEGTKG
+288 
-296 ANYTG
+296 
-301 ATVGGFEIS
+301 
-310 DTAYLTAGSV
+310 
-320 DIDSTAKYSAGQDI
+320 
-334 FVGVVSK
+334 
-341 STDAVT
+341 

-424 NEILQFYQININDLS
+424 NETLQFYQININDLS
-439 DYTVKNVVLGH
+439 DYMIKNVVSGH
-450 SYQVSA
+450 NYQVSA

-560 IVKISIYPKYNP
+560 IVKICIYPKYNP

-611 VVTVAYKGQDLIQN
+611 AVTVTYKGQVLIQN
-625 TDYTVTYTNDTG
+625 TDYTVTYTNDTNAG
-637 VGDAVVTVTGKGI
+637 NAVATVTGKGI

-671 EIQPDSYIY
+671 EIQLDSYNY
-680 DGTEKEPEVKVVIS
+680 DATEKKPEVKVVIS
-694 ETTGNKYY
+694 EIAGKKYY
-702 LDASNYTVKY
+702 LNASSYTVKY
-712 ENNKNAGTA
+712 ENNKNVGTA
-721 NVTVTGTGNYS
+721 NVTVTGAGSYS
-732 GELKGTFI
+732 GELKGTFKI
-740 ISQKDITGANVTI
+740 LPRDIAGATVITSQK
-753 PQESYEYTGTEI
+753 SYGYTGKEI
-765 KPEVTVTL
+765 KPEVAVTL

-795 GTATVNVIGRGNY
+795 GTATVNVTGRGNY
-808 TGKANGSFGIGA
+808 TGKAKGSFGIGA

-1011 ETKPGDGSETKP
+1011 ETKPGD
-1023 GDGSETKPGDG
+1023 
-1034 SETKPGDGSETKPG
+1034 
-1048 DGSETKP
+1048 
-1055 GDGSETK
+1055 
-1062 PGDGSETKPGDGS
+1062 
-1075 ETKPGDGS
+1075 
-1083 ETKPGDGSETKPGD
+1083 
-1097 GSETKPGDS
+1097 S

-1152 KNSGSKSW
+1152 KNLGSKSW

-1168 ASKTTYTD
+1168 ASKNTYTD

-1239 ISGYQIQYSTGKT
+1239 ISGYQIQYSTGKA

>member
-1 MTKGVQ
+1 MTKGVL

-128 ILSGQTNENESD
+128 ILSGQTNKDESD
-140 STEVYRITKYTK
+140 SVEVYRITKYTK
-152 DWNRVASCG
+152 DWSRVASCG
-161 LYGANTTVPFD
+161 LYGENTTVPFD

-182 NYLMIRTS
+182 DYLMIRTS
-190 HEMYAIDGVNHQ
+190 HEMYKSKKDGYNHQ
-202 ANVTIQVDTSTM
+202 ANVTIQVDTSAM

-219 FTKVMNIN
+219 YTKVMNID

-250 HGDANPRSIVLV
+250 HGDAHPRSIVLV

-268 TSSGFTRGISY
+268 TSSGFTNGISY
-279 SSACKATDI
+279 SSTCKATDI
-288 VAFEGTKG
+288 MAFEGKSG
-296 ANYTG
+296 DNYTG

-341 STDAVT
+341 STDAVK

-439 DYTVKNVVLGH
+439 DYAVKNVVSGH

-462 SVVLTCSK
+462 SVVLKCSK

-480 KSFAVYWYGSA
+480 KSFTVYWYGSA
-491 DNGYYYTNYESRYDT
+491 DNGYYYTNYESRYDA

-572 SCKKTTTFRI
+572 SCKK
-582 GKEGEVSLDD
+582 
-592 CQISLSQDQ
+592 
-601 YVYDGSSKKP
+601 
-611 VVTVAYKGQDLIQN
+611 
-625 TDYTVTYTNDTG
+625 
-637 VGDAVVTVTGKGI
+637 
-650 FAGSKNLNYIIEAID
+650 
-665 IGSYKL
+665 
-671 EIQPDSYIY
+671 
-680 DGTEKEPEVKVVIS
+680 
-694 ETTGNKYY
+694 
-702 LDASNYTVKY
+702 
-712 ENNKNAGTA
+712 
-721 NVTVTGTGNYS
+721 
-732 GELKGTFI
+732 
-740 ISQKDITGANVTI
+740 
-753 PQESYEYTGTEI
+753 
-765 KPEVTVTL
+765 
-773 SDGTGLIFGTDYTVS
+773 
-788 YEDNTDI
+788 
-795 GTATVNVIGRGNY
+795 
-808 TGKANGSFGIGA
+808 
-820 DIKDAEIVLS
+820 
-830 MDQYIYSG
+830 
-838 RRNTPKATVVFA
+838 
-850 GKTLVENV
+850 
-858 DYTISYEDCIDA
+858 
-870 GTARVV
+870 
-876 VSGKGNYG
+876 
-884 GTAEK
+884 
-889 TFEIARK
+889 IA
-896 GITGANVTI
+896 
-905 PQECYEYISKEIR
+905 
-918 PEATVTLSDGTVLKN
+918 
-933 AIEYIVD
+933 
-940 YTDNIEVGTATITVT
+940 
-955 GTGNYIGYVTK
+955 

-971 EVKKDDGSETKPGDG
+971 EAKKD
-986 SETKPGDGSETKP
+986 
-999 GDGSET
+999 
-1005 KPGDGS
+1005 
-1011 ETKPGDGSETKP
+1011 
-1023 GDGSETKPGDG
+1023 
-1034 SETKPGDGSETKPG
+1034 
-1048 DGSETKP
+1048 
-1055 GDGSETK
+1055 
-1062 PGDGSETKPGDGS
+1062 DGSETKPGDGS

-1115 AIITVNKTTIS
+1115 AIIAVNKTTIS
-1126 KVENKATGVKLTWK
+1126 KVENKAAGVKLTWK

-1160 KKIKIVKG
+1160 KKIKTVKG

-1182 HGTVYSYR
+1182 HGTTYSYR

-1252 FAKGTKMTNIVKSSD
+1252 FAKGTKMTSIVKSSD

>member
-128 ILSGQTNENESD
+128 ILSGQTNKNESD
-140 STEVYRITKYTK
+140 SVEVYRITKYTK

-161 LYGANTTVPFD
+161 LYGENTTVPFD

-182 NYLMIRTS
+182 DYLMIRTS
-190 HEMYAIDGVNHQ
+190 HEMYKSKKDGYNHQ
-202 ANVTIQVDTSTM
+202 ANVTIQVDTSAM

-219 FTKVMNIN
+219 YTKVMNVSF
-227 YGYVSHSFNQFIQ
+227 GYVSHSFNQFIQ

-250 HGDANPRSIVLV
+250 HGDAHPRSIVLV

-268 TSSGFTRGISY
+268 TSNGFTDFFST
-279 SSACKATDI
+279 CKATDI
-288 VAFEGTKG
+288 MAFEGKSG
-296 ANYTG
+296 DNYTG

-341 STDAVT
+341 STDAVK

-386 TKIDGNGNQVGAIY
+386 TKIDGNQVGAIY

-424 NEILQFYQININDLS
+424 NETLQFYQININDLS
-439 DYTVKNVVLGH
+439 DYMIKNVVSGH
-450 SYQVSA
+450 NYQVSA

-560 IVKISIYPKYNP
+560 IVKICIYPKYNP

-611 VVTVAYKGQDLIQN
+611 AVTVTYKGQVLIQN
-625 TDYTVTYTNDTG
+625 TDYTVTYTNDTNAG
-637 VGDAVVTVTGKGI
+637 NAVATVTGKGI

-671 EIQPDSYIY
+671 EIQLDSYNY
-680 DGTEKEPEVKVVIS
+680 DATEKKPEVKVVIS
-694 ETTGNKYY
+694 EIAGKKYY
-702 LDASNYTVKY
+702 LNASSYTVKY
-712 ENNKNAGTA
+712 ENNKNVGTA
-721 NVTVTGTGNYS
+721 NVTVTGAGSYS
-732 GELKGTFI
+732 GELKGTFKI
-740 ISQKDITGANVTI
+740 LPRDIAGATVITSQK
-753 PQESYEYTGTEI
+753 SYGYTGKEI
-765 KPEVTVTL
+765 KPEVAVTL

-795 GTATVNVIGRGNY
+795 GTATVNVTGRGNY
-808 TGKANGSFGIGA
+808 TGKAKGSFGIGA

-1023 GDGSETKPGDG
+1023 GD
-1034 SETKPGDGSETKPG
+1034 
-1048 DGSETKP
+1048 
-1055 GDGSETK
+1055 
-1062 PGDGSETKPGDGS
+1062 
-1075 ETKPGDGS
+1075 
-1083 ETKPGDGSETKPGD
+1083 
-1097 GSETKPGDS
+1097 S

-1152 KNSGSKSW
+1152 KNLGSKSW

-1168 ASKTTYTD
+1168 ASKNTYTD

-1239 ISGYQIQYSTGKT
+1239 ISGYQIQYSTGKA

>member
-128 ILSGQTNENESD
+128 ILSGQTNKNESD
-140 STEVYRITKYTK
+140 SVEVYRITKYTK

-161 LYGANTTVPFD
+161 LYGENTTVPFD

-182 NYLMIRTS
+182 DYLMIRTS
-190 HEMYAIDGVNHQ
+190 HEMYKSKKDGYNHQ
-202 ANVTIQVDTSTM
+202 ANVTIQVDTSAM

-219 FTKVMNIN
+219 YTKVMNVSF
-227 YGYVSHSFNQFIQ
+227 GYVSHSFNQFIQ

-250 HGDANPRSIVLV
+250 HGDAHPRSIVLV

-268 TSSGFTRGISY
+268 TSNGFTDFFST
-279 SSACKATDI
+279 CKATDI
-288 VAFEGTKG
+288 MAFEGKSG
-296 ANYTG
+296 DNYTG

-341 STDAVT
+341 STDAVK

-516 QTYSSESDSTNQNSE
+516 QTYSSESDTTNQNSE

-572 SCKKTTTFRI
+572 SCK
-582 GKEGEVSLDD
+582 
-592 CQISLSQDQ
+592 
-601 YVYDGSSKKP
+601 
-611 VVTVAYKGQDLIQN
+611 
-625 TDYTVTYTNDTG
+625 
-637 VGDAVVTVTGKGI
+637 
-650 FAGSKNLNYIIEAID
+650 
-665 IGSYKL
+665 
-671 EIQPDSYIY
+671 
-680 DGTEKEPEVKVVIS
+680 
-694 ETTGNKYY
+694 ET
-702 LDASNYTVKY
+702 A
-712 ENNKNAGTA
+712 
-721 NVTVTGTGNYS
+721 
-732 GELKGTFI
+732 
-740 ISQKDITGANVTI
+740 
-753 PQESYEYTGTEI
+753 
-765 KPEVTVTL
+765 
-773 SDGTGLIFGTDYTVS
+773 
-788 YEDNTDI
+788 
-795 GTATVNVIGRGNY
+795 
-808 TGKANGSFGIGA
+808 
-820 DIKDAEIVLS
+820 
-830 MDQYIYSG
+830 
-838 RRNTPKATVVFA
+838 
-850 GKTLVENV
+850 
-858 DYTISYEDCIDA
+858 
-870 GTARVV
+870 
-876 VSGKGNYG
+876 
-884 GTAEK
+884 
-889 TFEIARK
+889 
-896 GITGANVTI
+896 
-905 PQECYEYISKEIR
+905 
-918 PEATVTLSDGTVLKN
+918 
-933 AIEYIVD
+933 
-940 YTDNIEVGTATITVT
+940 
-955 GTGNYIGYVTK
+955 

-971 EVKKDDGSETKPGDG
+971 EAKKD
-986 SETKPGDGSETKP
+986 
-999 GDGSET
+999 
-1005 KPGDGS
+1005 
-1011 ETKPGDGSETKP
+1011 
-1023 GDGSETKPGDG
+1023 
-1034 SETKPGDGSETKPG
+1034 
-1048 DGSETKP
+1048 
-1055 GDGSETK
+1055 
-1062 PGDGSETKPGDGS
+1062 DGS